1 MIALSGFRAGCLTR
15 WVAASRGARAETGG
29 GAGHSTGGR
38 RQGGH
43 GRWHVTVELS
53 GWASP
58 QMLATTA
65 PAELFARHPQGVG
78 RYAGR
83 LVCRAL
89 CQGLPSTIWTERMA
103 SRTYF
108 DVWVFLHRA
117 RRRAIPVSVAGTADY
132 GRSKFGRY
140 PDDPPSFTGRRVD
153 LLRRSLDVPLDAE
166 PAKVSR
172 DYLSVARTRSSNE
185 LAAKRSSSFIPNS
198 SPVRSFG
205 LRPVPRDDILI

>member
-1 MIALSGFRAGCLTR
+1 MIALSGYRAGCLPR
-15 WVAASRGARAETGG
+15 WVAASRGARAATGG
-29 GAGHSTGGR
+29 GAARSTGGR

-43 GRWHVTVELS
+43 GRRHVIVELS

-58 QMLATTA
+58 QMLAATA

-108 DVWVFLHRA
+108 DVWSFCTERGDGPFPY
-117 RRRAIPVSVAGTADY
+117 RWRGTADY

-166 PAKVSR
+166 PAKVLR
-172 DYLSVARTRSSNE
+172 DYLSAARTRSANE

-198 SPVRSFG
+198 SR
-205 LRPVPRDDILI
+205 